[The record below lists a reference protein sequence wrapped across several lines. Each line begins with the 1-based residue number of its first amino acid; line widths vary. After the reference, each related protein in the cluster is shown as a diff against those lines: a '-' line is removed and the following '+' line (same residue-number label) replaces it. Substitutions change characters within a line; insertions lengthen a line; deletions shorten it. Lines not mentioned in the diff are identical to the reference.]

1 MTENTKTFI
10 KFALIYGIGFGTL
23 TSLIELID
31 NKSIFILRNIIGGV
45 FFGLLMSYFKLRSE
59 KKRMN
64 STVKTPPPPDE
75 YLIAAALKG
84 MRKGRRDAI
93 LPDFSNL
100 EAHMKRG
107 GFFLVDDAN
116 PEDVRRAVDNF
127 AGDSKTFADNY
138 VYLPYDIHPVD
149 GEDNWDEKSIKD
161 YVNDMKRKG
170 FGYYGHIT
178 QNGWPFIVLSKKKS
192 SVNTLDISKRLDA
205 NQFWNDYYANYVPW

>member
-75 YLIAAALKG
+75 YLIAATLEG
-84 MRKGRRDAI
+84 MRKDRKDAI
-93 LPDFSNL
+93 KPDFSNL
-100 EAHMKRG
+100 EAH
-107 GFFLVDDAN
+107 
-116 PEDVRRAVDNF
+116 VRRAGFFGVRNADPEQIRRAVNTF

-138 VYLPYDIHPVD
+138 AYLPGDIHPGD
-149 GEDNWDEKSIKD
+149 GEGEWTEKSVKD

-170 FGYYGHIT
+170 FGYYGHVNID
-178 QNGWPFIVLSKKKS
+178 GWPFIVLSKKKS